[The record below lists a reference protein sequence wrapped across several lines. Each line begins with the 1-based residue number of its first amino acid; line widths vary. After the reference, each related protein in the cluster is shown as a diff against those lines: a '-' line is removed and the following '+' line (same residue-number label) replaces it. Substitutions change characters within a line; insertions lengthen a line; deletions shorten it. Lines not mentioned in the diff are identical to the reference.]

1 MDTSTSSLERPRS
14 FAPLSA
20 MELKIQVLPSLK
32 SPPFPFRSFSNPLPI
47 PIHDPAPARSTHSTQ
62 ARSHW
67 SRQDVLP
74 GPFPKLQNPLLHPG
88 KSAKPKRLSPQRKL
102 AYLLLA
108 IAESFE
114 SILQDAFGAP
124 FSPLFYLHTETAR
137 ENRPSAG
144 MCRAQ
149 RKIPRLV
156 ESSRSQQ
163 PWILF
168 HLSQL
173 NE

>member
-20 MELKIQVLPSLK
+20 MELKIQALPALK
-32 SPPFPFRSFSNPLPI
+32 SPLSPFRYFSNPLPI
-47 PIHDPAPARSTHSTQ
+47 PIHDPAPTRSTHSTQ

-74 GPFPKLQNPLLHPG
+74 GPFPKPRNPPLHPG

-114 SILQDAFGAP
+114 LILPDAFGAP
-124 FSPLFYLHTETAR
+124 FFPLFYLHTEIAR
-137 ENRPSAG
+137 ENRSSAG
-144 MCRAQ
+144 ICRAQ
-149 RKIPRLV
+149 RKIPRPV

-163 PWILF
+163 PWILS
-168 HLSQL
+168 HLSQP

>member
-1 MDTSTSSLERPRS
+1 MDTSISWLEKTGS
-14 FAPLSA
+14 FPPLSA
-20 MELKIQVLPSLK
+20 KERKIQALPFLK
-32 SPPFPFRSFSNPLPI
+32 YPLSPFQYFSNPLPI
-47 PIHDPAPARSTHSTQ
+47 RIHDPAPARSTHSTQ

-67 SRQDVLP
+67 LRPDVLP
-74 GPFPKLQNPLLHPG
+74 DPFPKPQNLL
-88 KSAKPKRLSPQRKL
+88 SLREISSKPKQLSPQRKS
-102 AYLLLA
+102 AYLPLA

-114 SILQDAFGAP
+114 SVTQDACGAP
-124 FSPLFYLHTETAR
+124 FSRLFSPHTETAR

-144 MCRAQ
+144 TCRAP
-149 RKIPRLV
+149 RKIPRPL

-168 HLSQL
+168 HSSLP